1 MDTDGTGRKRRLAAH
16 PLATALALAAVA
28 LALAIAGLMIH
39 AFYID
44 GFAGEA
50 SALMIAWLCSPCMF
64 LVLGAY
70 TLLKGYRV
78 ARYGLG
84 AIFLIMAL
92 VFMLDAAFQWS
103 WDYPDIS
110 ALQFSLVAS
119 FVLLP
124 PCFALFFSRRLTR
137 ELQLIRA
144 GMSTAN

>member
-1 MDTDGTGRKRRLAAH
+1 
-16 PLATALALAAVA
+16 
-28 LALAIAGLMIH
+28 
-39 AFYID
+39 
-44 GFAGEA
+44 
-50 SALMIAWLCSPCMF
+50 MF

-110 ALQFSLVAS
+110 ALQQFFAGRQLRVAAAVLRP
-119 FVLLP
+119 VLLP
-124 PCFALFFSRRLTR
+124 PADAGTPAHPRWHEHRK
-137 ELQLIRA
+137 LIQE
-144 GMSTAN
+144 